1 MSRHSKLLSN
11 NQRNKDKHDRA
22 ITIIQ
27 QKDADPTLQLNADE
41 QALVKW
47 RIQKKDKR
55 AQKRSLNPLRK
66 WTEAED
72 KIILDAQKTLGND
85 WVRIAT
91 LLERRTNV
99 DVCNRWNNSLKVC
112 TYHYLLYIVSCL
124 SLSLTDIFVNICV
137 INTSLDR
144 L

>member
-1 MSRHSKLLSN
+1 MSRLSSKLFGN
-11 NQRNKDKHDRA
+11 NTRKNDKRDNA
-22 ITIIQ
+22 KTIIQ
-27 QKDADPTLQLNADE
+27 QQNANPTLQLNADE

-47 RIQKKDKR
+47 RNNDLTRANQRQKDKYEQR
-55 AQKRSLNPLRK
+55 RSLNPLRE

-99 DVCNRWNNSLKVC
+99 DVKRRWMSFKVTII
-112 TYHYLLYIVSCL
+112 TYLI
-124 SLSLTDIFVNICV
+124 
-137 INTSLDR
+137 
-144 L
+144 